1 MNKLTLVLF
10 SLLLPFLSACTPSM
24 PTLPDMPNL
33 LPDISLPTP
42 YKDDVQQ
49 GSVLTRFKINQL
61 RVGMS
66 KAQVQNL
73 IGSPSIIDPF
83 HSNQWDYINHT
94 TRHEKSDIHYRLALK
109 FSQDKLA
116 IIDSSGIVSL
126 DKMTDKEKALEEKR
140 LIEEKAKIETERQAK
155 IKAKKLKNAQEAKR
169 IKDEKLAAEKLAIAN
184 AQEAKRIKDEKLA
197 AEKLAIANA
206 QEAKRIK
213 DEKLAIESAQAQVK
227 TGAEAKVLKNNI
239 KLEQAKQQEIEA
251 PKVIKT
257 QQPKQEM
264 LIKKEQQSIKMP
276 WYKFWLD

>member
-1 MNKLTLVLF
+1 MNKLTLVLL
-10 SLLLPFLSACTPSM
+10 SLSLPFLSACTPSM

-33 LPDISLPTP
+33 LPDMSLPTL

-66 KAQVQNL
+66 KAQVQDL

-94 TRHEKSDIHYRLALK
+94 TRHERSDIHYRLALK
-109 FSQDKLA
+109 FTQDKLA
-116 IIDSSGIVSL
+116 TIDSSGIVSL

-140 LIEEKAKIETERQAK
+140 LSEEKTKIETERQTK
-155 IKAKKLKNAQEAKR
+155 IKAEKLKKVQAAER

-184 AQEAKRIKDEKLA
+184 AQEAKRIE
-197 AEKLAIANA
+197 
-206 QEAKRIK
+206 
-213 DEKLAIESAQAQVK
+213 DEKLAIEKAQAQIK
-227 TGAEAKVLKNNI
+227 AAAEAKVLKNNI

-251 PKVIKT
+251 LEVIKT
-257 QQPKQEM
+257 QQPKQET
-264 LIKKEQQSIKMP
+264 LIKKEQQSIKTP

>member
-1 MNKLTLVLF
+1 MNKLTLVVLSF
-10 SLLLPFLSACTPSM
+10 SLPFLSACTPSM

-33 LPDISLPTP
+33 LPDMSLPTL

-66 KAQVQNL
+66 KAQVQDL

-94 TRHEKSDIHYRLALK
+94 TRHEQDDVHYRLALK
-109 FSQDKLA
+109 FTQEKLVT
-116 IIDSSGIVSL
+116 IDSSGIVSL
-126 DKMTDKEKALEEKR
+126 AKMTDKEKVLEEKY
-140 LIEEKAKIETERQAK
+140 LIEEKEKIEAEKQAK
-155 IKAKKLKNAQEAKR
+155 IKAEQLKKVQEAKR
-169 IKDEKLAAEKLAIAN
+169 IEDEKLAAEK
-184 AQEAKRIKDEKLA
+184 
-197 AEKLAIANA
+197 
-206 QEAKRIK
+206 
-213 DEKLAIESAQAQVK
+213 AQAQVK
-227 TGAEAKVLKNNI
+227 AKAETEVLKNNI

-264 LIKKEQQSIKMP
+264 LIKKEQQAIETP

>member
-1 MNKLTLVLF
+1 MNKLTLVAF
-10 SLLLPFLSACTPSM
+10 SFSLPFLSACTPSM

-33 LPDISLPTP
+33 LPDMSLPTL

-66 KAQVQNL
+66 KAQVQDL

-94 TRHEKSDIHYRLALK
+94 TRHEQDDIHYRLALK
-109 FSQDKLA
+109 FTQEKLA
-116 IIDSSGIVSL
+116 TIDSSGIVSL
-126 DKMTDKEKALEEKR
+126 AKMTDKEKALEEKY
-140 LIEEKAKIETERQAK
+140 LIEEKAKIEAEKQAK
-155 IKAKKLKNAQEAKR
+155 IKAEKLKKAQADKR

-184 AQEAKRIKDEKLA
+184 AQEAKRIEDEKLA
-197 AEKLAIANA
+197 TEK
-206 QEAKRIK
+206 
-213 DEKLAIESAQAQVK
+213 
-227 TGAEAKVLKNNI
+227 AEALKNSI
-239 KLEQAKQQEIEA
+239 KLEQAKQQETEA

-257 QQPKQEM
+257 QQPKQEA
-264 LIKKEQQSIKMP
+264 LIKKEQQPIKTP

>member
-1 MNKLTLVLF
+1 MNKLTLVLL
-10 SLLLPFLSACTPSM
+10 SLSLPFLSACTPSM

-33 LPDISLPTP
+33 LPDMSLPTL

-66 KAQVQNL
+66 KAQVQDL

-94 TRHEKSDIHYRLALK
+94 TRHERSDIHYRLALK
-109 FSQDKLA
+109 FTQDKLA
-116 IIDSSGIVSL
+116 TIDSSGIVSL

-140 LIEEKAKIETERQAK
+140 LIVEKAKIEAERQAK
-155 IKAKKLKNAQEAKR
+155 IKAEKLKKAQAAKR

-184 AQEAKRIKDEKLA
+184 AQEAKRIEDEKLSI
-197 AEKLAIANA
+197 EK
-206 QEAKRIK
+206 AK
-213 DEKLAIESAQAQVK
+213 AQVK
-227 TGAEAKVLKNNI
+227 AAAEAEALKNSI

-251 PKVIKT
+251 LKVIKT
-257 QQPKQEM
+257 QQPKQET
-264 LIKKEQQSIKMP
+264 LIKKEQQSIKTP

>member
-10 SLLLPFLSACTPSM
+10 SLSLPFLSACTASM
-24 PTLPDMPNL
+24 PTLPDMPDL
-33 LPDISLPTP
+33 LPDISLPTL
-42 YKDDVQQ
+42 YKNDVQQ

-66 KAQVQNL
+66 KAQVQDL

-94 TRHEKSDIHYRLALK
+94 TRHERSDIHYRLALK
-109 FSQDKLA
+109 FTQDKLA
-116 IIDSSGIVSL
+116 TIDSSGIVSI

-140 LIEEKAKIETERQAK
+140 LSEEKTKIETERQTK
-155 IKAKKLKNAQEAKR
+155 IKAEKLKKVQAAER

-184 AQEAKRIKDEKLA
+184 AQEAKRIE
-197 AEKLAIANA
+197 
-206 QEAKRIK
+206 
-213 DEKLAIESAQAQVK
+213 DEKLAIEKAQAQIK
-227 TGAEAKVLKNNI
+227 AAAEAKVLKNNI

-251 PKVIKT
+251 LEVIKT
-257 QQPKQEM
+257 QQPKQET
-264 LIKKEQQSIKMP
+264 LIKKEQQSIQTP

>member
-1 MNKLTLVLF
+1 MNKLTLVVL
-10 SLLLPFLSACTPSM
+10 SLSLPFLSACTPSM

-33 LPDISLPTP
+33 LPDMSLPTL

-66 KAQVQNL
+66 KAQVQDL

-94 TRHEKSDIHYRLALK
+94 TRHERSDIHYRLALK
-109 FSQDKLA
+109 FTQEKLTT
-116 IIDSSGIVSL
+116 IDSSGIVSL
-126 DKMTDKEKALEEKR
+126 AKMTDKEKALEEKR
-140 LIEEKAKIETERQAK
+140 LIEEKAKIEAERQAK
-155 IKAKKLKNAQEAKR
+155 IKAEKLKKAQAAKR

-184 AQEAKRIKDEKLA
+184 AQEAKRIE
-197 AEKLAIANA
+197 
-206 QEAKRIK
+206 
-213 DEKLAIESAQAQVK
+213 DEKLAIEKAQAQVK
-227 TGAEAKVLKNNI
+227 AKAEALKNNI

-257 QQPKQEM
+257 QQPKQET
-264 LIKKEQQSIKMP
+264 LIKKEQQSIKTP

>member
-1 MNKLTLVLF
+1 MNKLTLALL
-10 SLLLPFLSACTPSM
+10 SLSLPFLPACTPSM

-33 LPDISLPTP
+33 LPVMSLPTL

-66 KAQVQNL
+66 KAQVQDL

-94 TRHEKSDIHYRLALK
+94 TRHERSDIHYRLALK
-109 FSQDKLA
+109 FTQDKLA
-116 IIDSSGIVSL
+116 TIDSSGIVSL

-140 LIEEKAKIETERQAK
+140 LIVEKAKIEAERQAK
-155 IKAKKLKNAQEAKR
+155 IKAEKLKKAQAAKR

-184 AQEAKRIKDEKLA
+184 AQEAKRIE
-197 AEKLAIANA
+197 
-206 QEAKRIK
+206 
-213 DEKLAIESAQAQVK
+213 DEKLAIEKAKAQVK
-227 TGAEAKVLKNNI
+227 AAAEAEALKNSI

-251 PKVIKT
+251 LKVIKT
-257 QQPKQEM
+257 QQPKQET
-264 LIKKEQQSIKMP
+264 LIKKEQQSIKTP

>member
-1 MNKLTLVLF
+1 MNKLTLVVL
-10 SLLLPFLSACTPSM
+10 SLSLSFLSACTPSM

-33 LPDISLPTP
+33 LPDMSLPTL

-66 KAQVQNL
+66 KAQVQDL

-94 TRHEKSDIHYRLALK
+94 TRHERSDIHYRLALK
-109 FSQDKLA
+109 FTQEKLA
-116 IIDSSGIVSL
+116 TIDSSGIVSL
-126 DKMTDKEKALEEKR
+126 AKMTDKEKALEEKR
-140 LIEEKAKIETERQAK
+140 LIEEKAKIEAERQAK
-155 IKAKKLKNAQEAKR
+155 IKAEKLKKAQAAKR

-184 AQEAKRIKDEKLA
+184 AQEAKRIE
-197 AEKLAIANA
+197 
-206 QEAKRIK
+206 
-213 DEKLAIESAQAQVK
+213 DEKLAIEKAQAQVK
-227 TGAEAKVLKNNI
+227 AKAEALKNNI

-257 QQPKQEM
+257 QQPKQET
-264 LIKKEQQSIKMP
+264 LIKKEQQSIKTP

>member
-1 MNKLTLVLF
+1 MNKLTLVLL
-10 SLLLPFLSACTPSM
+10 SLSLPFLSACTPSM

-33 LPDISLPTP
+33 LPDMSLPTL

-66 KAQVQNL
+66 KAQVQDL

-94 TRHEKSDIHYRLALK
+94 TRHERSDIHYRLALK
-109 FSQDKLA
+109 FTQDKLA
-116 IIDSSGIVSL
+116 TIDSSGIVSL

-140 LIEEKAKIETERQAK
+140 LIVEKAKIEAERQAK
-155 IKAKKLKNAQEAKR
+155 IKAEKLKKAQAAKR
-169 IKDEKLAAEKLAIAN
+169 IKDEKLAAEKLAAEKLAIAN
-184 AQEAKRIKDEKLA
+184 AQEAKRIEDEKLSI
-197 AEKLAIANA
+197 EK
-206 QEAKRIK
+206 AK
-213 DEKLAIESAQAQVK
+213 AQVK
-227 TGAEAKVLKNNI
+227 AAAEAEALKNSI

-251 PKVIKT
+251 LKVIKT
-257 QQPKQEM
+257 QQPKQET
-264 LIKKEQQSIKMP
+264 LIKKEQQSIKTP